1 MKVSE
6 PNDKGTRRG
15 EESEGRLKWDQR
27 IDDRV
32 VEEREESRGGGTKVS
47 KITGSGRD

>member
-15 EESEGRLKWDQR
+15 EERRLKWDQR

-32 VEEREESRGGGTKVS
+32 VEEREDRKSVV
-47 KITGSGRD
+47 